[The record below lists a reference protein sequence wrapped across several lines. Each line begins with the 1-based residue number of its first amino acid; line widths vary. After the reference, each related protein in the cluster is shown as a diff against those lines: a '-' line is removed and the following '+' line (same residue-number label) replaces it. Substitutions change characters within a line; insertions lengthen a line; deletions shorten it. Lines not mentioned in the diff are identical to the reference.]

1 MSSVNKGNSKYE
13 GYNPKSQAGGG
24 QGTRAAQ
31 RAGVSNFTTTETLTV
46 QPTVTTRTT
55 TIQERGGGSTIVE
68 TEPETKGKNKYGG
81 LTRRQYYERNASLSR
96 SRAESGTGYSTSP
109 SATTTENSGT
119 GVGVGR

>member
-1 MSSVNKGNSKYE
+1 MVRWTRFNQDESLYDNLKA
-13 GYNPKSQAGGG
+13 PK
-24 QGTRAAQ
+24 
-31 RAGVSNFTTTETLTV
+31 
-46 QPTVTTRTT
+46 
-55 TIQERGGGSTIVE
+55 ERWNDLGIIIDIDVWDFME